1 MRLHPSCEVLGKPNN
16 KDIAATAHA
25 DAWRMHYASLC
36 YVENFPSFHMTSI
49 DITSLKNNQIVR
61 QIFPEGFIVGA
72 KVESFFELAKKN
84 EKKMWMAQKNRI
96 ETVLLTFHFPIFLIF
111 AVWLVW
117 FCHF

>member
-61 QIFPEGFIVGA
+61 QIFPEGFIVGC
-72 KVESFFELAKKN
+72 KGTKKINTAKKFREN
-84 EKKMWMAQKNRI
+84 
-96 ETVLLTFHFPIFLIF
+96 FCFSFIFIQSPLYIF
-111 AVWLVW
+111 DRWDLSLQ
-117 FCHF
+117 FFR